1 MDEWKIERR
10 KRQCTP
16 CEREFESEEVHYS
29 GIVTLEKGFE
39 RRDLCL
45 PCWEKKPFELFSY
58 WKTRMPRREERKL
71 EDIAAMV
78 EFFKC
83 LAAAPGEDPT
93 RRKVTYLTALLL
105 MRKKRLKIVG
115 HREETLILEKAW
127 DGETI
132 EIVEPT
138 VGEEELDALRV
149 DMEKLFD
156 LSFA

>member
-1 MDEWKIERR
+1 
-10 KRQCTP
+10 
-16 CEREFESEEVHYS
+16 
-29 GIVTLEKGFE
+29 
-39 RRDLCL
+39 
-45 PCWEKKPFELFSY
+45 
-58 WKTRMPRREERKL
+58 
-71 EDIAAMV
+71 
-78 EFFKC
+78 
-83 LAAAPGEDPT
+83 
-93 RRKVTYLTALLL
+93 